1 MTAKQ
6 LAPDALACLQPAAP
20 AAPEVIVDDDVRPAV
35 PEPGNEEPGKEEPGN
50 AAMQDPDEP
59 EIGEVEI
66 QEFLVPDPGE
76 EEVPDN
82 EEPETGDDEIQESGE
97 PESGEEEGTENEEPE
112 SGEEEMQESGE
123 PESGEEDAP
132 DNEEPESGEEEMQDS
147 EEPESGEEEAPDD
160 EEPEDGDE
168 EMQEMEEPESG
179 EESDSNYLDTPSQGN
194 SRKPTGILAALG
206 AQPAK
211 GRGKGKGK
219 KKRQNAIP
227 NWQWSIMAQAM
238 AKADAAVPAK
248 AVGQA
253 QPNAVAQAPAK
264 AVAKVPAIVKANAV
278 AKASAIVKAAIA
290 VANAPVAKQKAIVKA
305 PAKAAANAVAK
316 AANAVAE
323 APANAVAKAKG
334 LAQAPAPAVAKAKK
348 HRKKNAIRKAA
359 KATEAVAAAEAAEAT
374 EAPEVYASEVPL
386 FAERPLS
393 CSLCGGSVHKS
404 QARLRSKKRQE
415 WACLQ
420 CMSTITKI
428 YQSPTGMI
436 DFSVHNKDKVNAFF
450 EQCKNKLE
458 GEIQLLSSDM
468 LMDHKT
474 DESYY
479 NDGGEF
485 LPLSVYATQGYDI
498 KKIEELTLP
507 CDVRDHRVLGKT
519 YRVDILAL
527 GARGSKGQ
535 SQSTEHTAR
544 PEKRAIET
552 PASAG
557 KRMKVER
564 EASEDIAQLEARI
577 KGELKAKKAEAA
589 ASQLQKKQTEAEAT
603 SLKKVL
609 GAMKEVAIAHW
620 SLLSPGVRQAYENKV
635 QSAEALIVKV
645 TSAPAGSLSEEVKT
659 VKKDLGQ
666 TMSLLKSTVRQCQ
679 RFGL

>member
-66 QEFLVPDPGE
+66 QEFLVPDPSE

-112 SGEEEMQESGE
+112 SGDDEIQ
-123 PESGEEDAP
+123 ESGEEDAP
-132 DNEEPESGEEEMQDS
+132 EMQDS
-147 EEPESGEEEAPDD
+147 EEPEDVEEEAPDD

-290 VANAPVAKQKAIVKA
+290 VAKAPVAQQQAIVKA

-316 AANAVAE
+316 APANAVAE

-374 EAPEVYASEVPL
+374 EAAEVYASEVPL

-393 CSLCGGSVHKS
+393 CSLCGGSVHKD
-404 QARLRSKKRQE
+404 QLRIRSKKRQE
-415 WACLQ
+415 WHCLK
-420 CMSTITKI
+420 CLSTMTKL
-428 YQSPTGMI
+428 YRSPTGMI

-450 EQCKNKLE
+450 EQCKNKHQ
-458 GEIQLLSSDM
+458 GEIQLMSADM

-527 GARGSKGQ
+527 GARGTKGQ
-535 SQSTEHTAR
+535 SQSSEHTAR

-666 TMSLLKSTVRQCQ
+666 TMSLLKSTVKQCQ